1 MSSGGGRIAPHP
13 ASLLQESVGG
23 NCQILH
29 FARHGLGNPP
39 TFFAPAEEN
48 FYIPQQ
54 EEPLPKILFHLLSLV
69 IHHALPSPL
78 QDYVTYWMHR
88 MYHLP
93 SLYRDGHRDHSNDSA
108 NWAKLTFQL
117 KRLNLPK
124 LNARKCIR
132 MSTHD
137 RRHFHK
143 LHHTYKQ
150 PTAFSVT
157 AIHPVEFV
165 HILP

>member
-1 MSSGGGRIAPHP
+1 M
-13 ASLLQESVGG
+13 
-23 NCQILH
+23 
-29 FARHGLGNPP
+29 
-39 TFFAPAEEN
+39 
-48 FYIPQQ
+48 
-54 EEPLPKILFHLLSLV
+54 
-69 IHHALPSPL
+69 PSPL

-93 SLYRDGHRDHSNDSA
+93 SLYRDGHHTHSNDGA
-108 NWAKLTFQL
+108 NWAKLTFFQL

-132 MSTHD
+132 VSALHSIRD

-165 HILP
+165 NIQAVYASPMFFMPVHVGKCVSCHNLAERNLNFS

>member
-1 MSSGGGRIAPHP
+1 M
-13 ASLLQESVGG
+13 
-23 NCQILH
+23 
-29 FARHGLGNPP
+29 
-39 TFFAPAEEN
+39 
-48 FYIPQQ
+48 
-54 EEPLPKILFHLLSLV
+54 
-69 IHHALPSPL
+69 PSPL

-93 SLYRDGHRDHSNDSA
+93 SLYRDGHHGDSNDGKLGKA
-108 NWAKLTFQL
+108 NFFQL

-124 LNARKCIR
+124 LNACKCIR
-132 MSTHD
+132 MSALHSIHD

-165 HILP
+165 NIQAVYASPMFFMPVHVGKSVRCYNLAERS